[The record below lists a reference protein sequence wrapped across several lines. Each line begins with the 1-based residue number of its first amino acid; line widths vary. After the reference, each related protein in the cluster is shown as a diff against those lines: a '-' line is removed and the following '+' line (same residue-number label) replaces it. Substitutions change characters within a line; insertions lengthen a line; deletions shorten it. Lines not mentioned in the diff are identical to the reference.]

1 MYDGWNYDYHCIIKE
16 LAKEFEDEFN
26 YLGGNT
32 EKHKTYSV
40 LIIKEV

>member
-1 MYDGWNYDYHCIIKE
+1 MMDGIMIVTVIIKE
-16 LAKEFEDEFN
+16 LAKESEGEFN

-40 LIIKEV
+40 LITKEV